1 MNAMRDAAKKDPEV
15 QRAWT
20 DAVQTPITLMTG
32 MISRLKWNDNDL
44 KVILIF
50 YLSYGVRLR
59 KKMPPVINLNL
70 QFIVKLCA

>member
-32 MISRLKWNDNDL
+32 MISRLKWNDL

-50 YLSYGVRLR
+50 YLIYGIQLR

-70 QFIVKLCA
+70 QFIAKLCA

>member
-32 MISRLKWNDNDL
+32 MISRLKWNDKYL

-50 YLSYGVRLR
+50 
-59 KKMPPVINLNL
+59 N
-70 QFIVKLCA
+70 